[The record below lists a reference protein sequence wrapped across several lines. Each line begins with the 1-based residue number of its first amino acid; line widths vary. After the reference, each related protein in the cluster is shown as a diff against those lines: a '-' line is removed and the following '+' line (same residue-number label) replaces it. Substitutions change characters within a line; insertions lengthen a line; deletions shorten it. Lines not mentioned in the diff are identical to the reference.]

1 MTAEPD
7 RETSSGYGSETAEV
21 LEEAADSTGLDVLA
35 RSGFAVLALLHIL
48 IGAIAAG
55 IAFGGYG
62 QAETSGAIG
71 PLARSEPFGPLLM
84 WAGCISCAALALWQ
98 LAEAT
103 VRVRRAPLKKRLG
116 KGVSSG
122 SLVLIYGSVAATFA
136 AFAAGRGRDSG
147 DSTADFS
154 AAVIDSPAGS
164 PALGAVGALVLG
176 IGGYF
181 VFKGCARR
189 FRPELRYFAHTRR
202 GHLLNALGVA
212 GHVGKGIAL
221 VLVGML
227 FIAAA
232 INHRAEESTGLDG
245 SLQALLDY
253 SFGAPLILAIAAGL
267 ICYGIFA
274 LARARWG
281 RM

>member
-1 MTAEPD
+1 MSAEPD
-7 RETSSGYGSETAEV
+7 REAGSETADV
-21 LEEAADSTGLDVLA
+21 MEEAADSPELDVLA
-35 RSGFAVLALLHIL
+35 RCGFAVLALLHIL
-48 IGAIAAG
+48 IGCIAAG

-71 PLARSEPFGPLLM
+71 PLARTEPFGPLLM
-84 WAGCISCAALALWQ
+84 WAGCIACAALALWQ

-103 VRVRRAPLKKRLG
+103 VRARRAPLKKRLS
-116 KGVSSG
+116 KVVSSG
-122 SLVLIYGSVAATFA
+122 ASVFIYGSVAATFA

-154 AAVIDSPAGS
+154 AAVLDSPAGS
-164 PALGAVGALVLG
+164 PALSAVGALVLG

-181 VFKGCARR
+181 VFKGSARR
-189 FRPELRYFAHTRR
+189 FRPELRYFADTRR

-221 VLVGML
+221 ILVGVL

-232 INHRAEESTGLDG
+232 VNHRPEDSTGLDG
-245 SLQALLDY
+245 SLQVLLRY
-253 SFGAPLILAIAAGL
+253 PFGAPLILAIAAGL

-274 LARARWG
+274 LVRARWG

>member
-7 RETSSGYGSETAEV
+7 RDAAGSETAEA

-35 RSGFAVLALLHIL
+35 RSGFAVLAVLHIL
-48 IGAIAAG
+48 IGSIAAG

-84 WAGCISCAALALWQ
+84 WGGCIACASLALWQ
-98 LAEAT
+98 LAAAT
-103 VRVRRAPLKKRLG
+103 VRARHRPPRERLV

-122 SLVLIYGSVAATFA
+122 ALVFIYGSVAATFA
-136 AFAAGRGRDSG
+136 AFASGRGRDSG
-147 DSTADFS
+147 DSTSDFS
-154 AAVIDSPAGS
+154 AVLLASPAGA
-164 PALGAVGALVLG
+164 PALDEVGALVLG
-176 IGGYF
+176 VGGYY
-181 VFKGCARR
+181 VITGSARR
-189 FRPELRYFAHTRR
+189 FRPELNYFEDTRR

-212 GHVGKGIAL
+212 GHIGKGIAL
-221 VLVGML
+221 ALVGLL

-232 INHRAEESTGLDG
+232 VNHRAEESTGLDG
-245 SLQALLDY
+245 SLQALLGY
-253 SFGAPLILAIAAGL
+253 PFGAPLILAIAAGL
-267 ICYGIFA
+267 ICYGLFA
-274 LARARWG
+274 LVRARWG

>member
-1 MTAEPD
+1 MTAEAG
-7 RETSSGYGSETAEV
+7 REAAGSETAGA
-21 LEEAADSTGLDVLA
+21 LEEAADSTGLDILA

-48 IGAIAAG
+48 IGSIAAG
-55 IAFGGYG
+55 VAFGGYG
-62 QAETSGAIG
+62 EAETSGAIG

-84 WAGCISCAALALWQ
+84 WGGCIACASLALWQ

-103 VRVRRAPLKKRLG
+103 VRVRRRPLREKVS

-122 SLVLIYGSVAATFA
+122 SLVFVYGSVAATFA

-147 DSTADFS
+147 DRTSDFS
-154 AAVIDSPAGS
+154 AAVLNSPAGP

-176 IGGYF
+176 IGSYF
-181 VFKGCARR
+181 VFKGSARR
-189 FRPELRYFAHTRR
+189 FRPELNYFEDTCR
-202 GHLLNALGVA
+202 GHLLNVLGVA
-212 GHVGKGIAL
+212 GHIGKGIAL
-221 VLVGML
+221 FLVGLL

-232 INHRAEESTGLDG
+232 INHRPEESTGLDG
-245 SLQALLDY
+245 SLQALLRY
-253 SFGAPLILAIAAGL
+253 PFGAPLILAIAAGL

-274 LARARWG
+274 LVRARWG

>member
-1 MTAEPD
+1 MSAEPD
-7 RETSSGYGSETAEV
+7 RDAGSETAEA
-21 LEEAADSTGLDVLA
+21 LQEAADSPGLDILA

-48 IGAIAAG
+48 VGSIAAG
-55 IAFGGYG
+55 VALGGYG

-84 WAGCISCAALALWQ
+84 WGGCIACASLALWQ

-103 VRVRRAPLKKRLG
+103 VRVRHKPLRDRLA

-122 SLVLIYGSVAATFA
+122 ALVFIYGSVAVTFA

-147 DSTADFS
+147 DRTSDFS
-154 AAVIDSPAGS
+154 AAVLNSPAGS

-176 IGGYF
+176 IGAYF

-189 FRPELRYFAHTRR
+189 FRPELKYFADTRR

-212 GHVGKGIAL
+212 GHIGKGIAL
-221 VLVGML
+221 FLVGLL

-232 INHRAEESTGLDG
+232 VNHRPEESTGLDG
-245 SLQALLDY
+245 SLQALMRY
-253 SFGAPLILAIAAGL
+253 PFGPPLILAIAAGL
-267 ICYGIFA
+267 ICYGVFA
-274 LARARWG
+274 LVRARWG